1 MPTRLY
7 IEQQATQTPQLPF
20 VPSPGATGGPVP
32 TRKVGAAYT
41 MALEVVA
48 ERTNLLG
55 AESAGEQ
62 KAATSTRR
70 DRTVMQSF
78 MVSAEEKLSHRS
90 DDRTKKLQNPTA
102 FCADSELGLLLYR
115 NSEDWARGGGTGGQV
130 EFPR

>member
-1 MPTRLY
+1 
-7 IEQQATQTPQLPF
+7 
-20 VPSPGATGGPVP
+20 
-32 TRKVGAAYT
+32 

-70 DRTVMQSF
+70 DRTVMRSF
-78 MVSAEEKLSHRS
+78 MVSAEEKLSPSS

-102 FCADSELGLLLYR
+102 FCADTELGSLLFG
-115 NSEDWARGGGTGGQV
+115 NKRGLGRLERYMQSGRGPGVQA
-130 EFPR
+130 